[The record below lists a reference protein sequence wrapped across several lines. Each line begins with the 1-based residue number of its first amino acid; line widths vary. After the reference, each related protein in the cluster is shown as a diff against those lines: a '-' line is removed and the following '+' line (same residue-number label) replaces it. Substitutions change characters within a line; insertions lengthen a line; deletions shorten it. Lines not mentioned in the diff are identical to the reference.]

1 MWSKNLI
8 TGEIIQRGNSGV
20 YSSRQIKTITL
31 PIAFTTTNYMV
42 FTINNGTSTD
52 NFYSFQP
59 HNFTTTN
66 FKIRC
71 QDNAGSSNGS
81 IMWIAIG
88 Y

>member
-1 MWSKNLI
+1 
-8 TGEIIQRGNSGV
+8 
-20 YSSRQIKTITL
+20 
-31 PIAFTTTNYMV
+31 MV